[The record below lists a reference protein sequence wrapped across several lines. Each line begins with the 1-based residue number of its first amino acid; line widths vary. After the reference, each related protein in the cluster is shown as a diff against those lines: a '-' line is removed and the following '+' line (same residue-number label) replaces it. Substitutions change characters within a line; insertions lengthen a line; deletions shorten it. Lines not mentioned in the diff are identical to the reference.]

1 MKGNVMALG
10 VGSSRLQALGI
21 KAGGRHAKI
30 SVESSEAIKFAY
42 LFLAS
47 ENTQRYNEAGET
59 LPKNKTISG
68 SYHTNCPHQCSPVIT
83 ILLEL
88 YRTLLVDHFHCFTT
102 NKLGCLLVYKY
113 NIV

>member
-21 KAGGRHAKI
+21 KAGGRHSKI
-30 SVESSEAIKFAY
+30 SVESSEASQIRVPVPSFRKHA
-42 LFLAS
+42 
-47 ENTQRYNEAGET
+47 TYNEAGET